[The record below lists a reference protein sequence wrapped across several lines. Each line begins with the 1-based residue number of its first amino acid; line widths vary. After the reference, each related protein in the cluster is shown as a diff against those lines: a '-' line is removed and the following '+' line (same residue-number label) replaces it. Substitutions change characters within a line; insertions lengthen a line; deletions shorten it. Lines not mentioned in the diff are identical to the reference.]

1 MGPFFKTDAKQQA
14 SKFDSLTGASKRM
27 IRRKDAMEKDL
38 RAKGVRA
45 KETK

>member
-1 MGPFFKTDAKQQA
+1 L
-14 SKFDSLTGASKRM
+14 KFDSLTGTRSKRK

-45 KETK
+45 KGNKVAIVELCK